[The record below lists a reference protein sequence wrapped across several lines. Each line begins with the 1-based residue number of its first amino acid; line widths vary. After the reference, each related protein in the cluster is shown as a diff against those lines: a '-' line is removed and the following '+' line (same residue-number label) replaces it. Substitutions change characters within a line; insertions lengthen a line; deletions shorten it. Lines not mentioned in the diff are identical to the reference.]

1 MTYQF
6 EDVEAPAKKSTG
18 GRIRTATPFDDV
30 VGTSAIGAA
39 KRFVVAEDDAYE
51 ARKQLNSAARLHGR
65 AVKIFVESLPDE
77 KAAITFAIYQPK
89 KREPKTAK

>member
-6 EDVEAPAKKSTG
+6 EDVEAPARKSAA

-30 VGTSAIGAA
+30 IGTSAIGAA
-39 KRFVVAEDDAYE
+39 KRFIVAEEDAYD
-51 ARKQLNSAARLHGR
+51 ARKQLNSAARLHR
-65 AVKIFVESLPDE
+65 RSVKIFVESLPDE
-77 KAAITFAIYQPK
+77 KSAITFVIYLPK